1 MTPRSVLCALVLVLC
16 THSVHAQWQNMPPDC
31 EGRCWETDNEHPLAR
46 CAPEILENVITDAQ
60 ADVLIASAEAY
71 ATQNG
76 WTTKRHVQYSTTDL
90 PMYMLGR
97 ESQVIMEQ
105 VWRRVGND
113 VKRRCG
119 IDKSAKLTIND
130 AFLVKYSLD
139 QQPGLHRH
147 RDGSFA
153 SFNVALSDPEFDY
166 NGGGTRVWDCDE
178 VAKNKSMYWKIET
191 DKWNEENINK
201 KRRDS
206 DTPPRAGWVTYE
218 PSPDVLLEEHGVLYK
233 LGKTQ
238 MLTAGGFNVHEGVP
252 VINGVRY
259 IVAGFVGLNRHC
271 CSLKYAGWRGV
282 FGVLRVYTMGAKFN
296 KDDIP
301 LYDWKLYQEAEG
313 WFWGGVRRTPYYLF
327 LGLVAWKVFP
337 RVCRSSYQRWRKHIR
352 RSSVLP
358 SKSYD

>member
-139 QQPGLHRH
+139 QQPGLH
-147 RDGSFA
+147 
-153 SFNVALSDPEFDY
+153 
-166 NGGGTRVWDCDE
+166 
-178 VAKNKSMYWKIET
+178 
-191 DKWNEENINK
+191 
-201 KRRDS
+201 
-206 DTPPRAGWVTYE
+206 
-218 PSPDVLLEEHGVLYK
+218 
-233 LGKTQ
+233 
-238 MLTAGGFNVHEGVP
+238 
-252 VINGVRY
+252 
-259 IVAGFVGLNRHC
+259 
-271 CSLKYAGWRGV
+271 
-282 FGVLRVYTMGAKFN
+282 
-296 KDDIP
+296 
-301 LYDWKLYQEAEG
+301 
-313 WFWGGVRRTPYYLF
+313 
-327 LGLVAWKVFP
+327 
-337 RVCRSSYQRWRKHIR
+337 
-352 RSSVLP
+352 
-358 SKSYD
+358 